1 MYMNINEFKLFLIR
15 SIVWTSMR
23 PKWQY
28 NGTKIFRKNPTKKWH
43 IFMNLVEPKM
53 CHFLVTHCILKKS
66 KYIIHMYPNPND
78 S

>member
-1 MYMNINEFKLFLIR
+1 MTIQQDKNF
-15 SIVWTSMR
+15 
-23 PKWQY
+23 P
-28 NGTKIFRKNPTKKWH
+28 KNPTKKWH